1 MTTVWV
7 ATTRHHHTRN
17 LCGEYHRYFPKN
29 IQRERRVGIKNSLKQ
44 LHAFR
49 QPEGND
55 SSKQYAVKLLQMPKC
70 DPLFYPL
77 WSHWWS
83 LQSDWLSTMWFI
95 HKSLFFPLN
104 HICSKSHHFCP
115 KLHHF
120 CFKLHHFCSIT
131 ISHHF
136 WFGYKMR
143 WKAFLFP
150 LFNKLATW
158 SIKYLYW
165 LNFVI
170 SKWL

>member
-7 ATTRHHHTRN
+7 ATTRLHHTKN

-55 SSKQYAVKLLQMPKC
+55 SSKQYTVKLLQMPKC
-70 DPLFYPL
+70 DPLLYPL

-83 LQSDWLSTMWFI
+83 LQSDWLSTNVIYSQITIF
-95 HKSLFFPLN
+95 S
-104 HICSKSHHFCP
+104 SKSHHFR
-115 KLHHF
+115 
-120 CFKLHHFCSIT
+120 SIT

-143 WKAFLFP
+143 WKAFLF
-150 LFNKLATW
+150 LCFSTN
-158 SIKYLYW
+158 W
-165 LNFVI
+165 L
-170 SKWL
+170 LDQ